1 MAGTSDSDSDDSP
14 DGSLRPKEHLGGT
27 IETALPSA
35 LYRVRL
41 DDGQTVVAGI
51 ATEAR
56 RTLVKVV
63 PGDRVA
69 VAVSPFDPTRGKIVG
84 RNR

>member
-1 MAGTSDSDSDDSP
+1 
-14 DGSLRPKEHLGGT
+14 
-27 IETALPSA
+27 
-35 LYRVRL
+35 
-41 DDGQTVVAGI
+41 
-51 ATEAR
+51 
-56 RTLVKVV
+56 VV